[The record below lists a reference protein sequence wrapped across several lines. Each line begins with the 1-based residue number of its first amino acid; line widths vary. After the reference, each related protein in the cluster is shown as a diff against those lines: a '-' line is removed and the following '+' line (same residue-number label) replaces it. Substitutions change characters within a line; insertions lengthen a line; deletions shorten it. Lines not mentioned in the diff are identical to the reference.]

1 MPTPPGLRSPGLDAM
16 SSASRPPLPTPSILP
31 VLMAVPYSPPARM
44 SPTRWSR
51 SSKSLWFES
60 RSTCRKSEVPRLTE
74 NPRFLIYHHCFRFLV
89 PRTFLMSD
97 QRQLFGTD
105 GIRGIAG
112 EFPLTKQ
119 STYLIGR
126 ALGHDLL
133 RNTPRPQA
141 VIGQDTRESSCWIAD
156 RVSEGLAAVGVDV
169 HSAGVITTPGVAYLA
184 RSRKMAAG
192 VVISASHN
200 PWTDNGI
207 KVFSG
212 DGFKLTDARE
222 LAIEKEIFAQLENPA
237 SADDTALKVP
247 RPSLPGEAE
256 LRHAYIKSLA
266 ASVSSDLSKL
276 RVLVDCANGAATAEA
291 PELFRTLGIQAT
303 FTCTSPNG
311 KNINDGCG
319 ALHPEILAK
328 AVAESNGKFD
338 LGVTFD
344 GDADRA
350 LFCDAAGRVIN
361 GDAVLLAAARDMR
374 AQGKLKADTV
384 VSTTMSNMGLEIA
397 LKTSGVRMLRAN
409 VGDKYVLEE
418 MLKTGATLGGEQS
431 GHIIFRDE
439 DSTTGDGL
447 LTALRLMDIIVR
459 AGRPLAEL
467 VADLKVFPQKIQNVR
482 VREKVPFKQVP
493 AIQSAIEAA
502 ERELDGNGRVVV
514 RYSGTEALARV
525 MVEAD
530 SKEKMESVT
539 AAIAEEIQKA

>member
-1 MPTPPGLRSPGLDAM
+1 M
-16 SSASRPPLPTPSILP
+16 SQ
-31 VLMAVPYSPPARM
+31 
-44 SPTRWSR
+44 
-51 SSKSLWFES
+51 
-60 RSTCRKSEVPRLTE
+60 
-74 NPRFLIYHHCFRFLV
+74 
-89 PRTFLMSD
+89 

-105 GIRGIAG
+105 GIRGVAG

-126 ALGHDLL
+126 ALGHDLF
-133 RNTPRPQA
+133 RSATKAQA
-141 VIGQDTRESSCWIAD
+141 VIGQDTRESSAWIAN
-156 RVSEGLAAVGVDV
+156 RVAEGLAAVGVDV

-212 DGFKLTDARE
+212 DGFKLTDERE
-222 LAIEKEIFAQLENPA
+222 LAIEKEIFALLQNPS

-256 LRHAYIKSLA
+256 LRHAYIKELA
-266 ASVSSDLSKL
+266 ANVKSDLSKL

-303 FTCTSPNG
+303 FTHISPDG
-311 KNINDGCG
+311 RNINGQCG
-319 ALHPEILAK
+319 ALHPETLGK
-328 AVAESNGKFD
+328 RVAESGGKFD

-350 LFCDAAGRVIN
+350 LFCDAQGRVIN
-361 GDAVLLAAARDMR
+361 GDAVLLAAARDLH
-374 AQGKLKADTV
+374 AQGKLKGEIV

-397 LKTSGVRMLRAN
+397 LRNSGIKMLRAN

-431 GHIIFRDE
+431 GHIIFRDGAA
-439 DSTTGDGL
+439 TTGDGL

-459 AGRPLAEL
+459 ADQTLADL
-467 VADLKVFPQKIQNVR
+467 VSDLKVLPQKIQNVC
-482 VREKVPFKQVP
+482 VREKIPFAQVP
-493 AIQSAIEAA
+493 AIQSAHP
-502 ERELDGNGRVVV
+502 
-514 RYSGTEALARV
+514 SG
-525 MVEAD
+525 
-530 SKEKMESVT
+530 
-539 AAIAEEIQKA
+539 

>member
-1 MPTPPGLRSPGLDAM
+1 MT
-16 SSASRPPLPTPSILP
+16 
-31 VLMAVPYSPPARM
+31 
-44 SPTRWSR
+44 
-51 SSKSLWFES
+51 
-60 RSTCRKSEVPRLTE
+60 
-74 NPRFLIYHHCFRFLV
+74 
-89 PRTFLMSD
+89 D

-105 GIRGIAG
+105 GIRGVAG

-126 ALGHDLL
+126 ALGHDLI
-133 RNTPRPQA
+133 RASGKAQA
-141 VIGQDTRESSCWIAD
+141 VIGQDTRDSSRWIAD
-156 RVSEGLAAVGVDV
+156 RVAEGLSAVGVDV

-184 RSRKMAAG
+184 RSRALAAG

-212 DGFKLTDARE
+212 DGFKITNARE
-222 LAIEKEIFAQLENPA
+222 LAIEGEIFTLLQNPA
-237 SADDTALKVP
+237 AADDTAVRVP
-247 RPSLPGEAE
+247 CPSLPGEAG
-256 LRHAYIKSLA
+256 LLCAYIHSLA
-266 ASVSSDLSKL
+266 QSVSSDLRSL

-291 PELFRTLGIQAT
+291 PELFRRLAIQAT
-303 FTCTSPNG
+303 FIHISPDG
-311 KNINDGCG
+311 KNINEGCG
-319 ALHPEILAK
+319 ALHPDTLGKI
-328 AVAESNGKFD
+328 VAESEGQFD

-361 GDAVLLAAARDMR
+361 GDGVLLAAARDLR
-374 AQGKLKADTV
+374 TQGKLKNDTV

-397 LKTSGVRMLRAN
+397 LKNSGIKMLRAN
-409 VGDKYVLEE
+409 VVDKYVLEE

-459 AGRPLAEL
+459 SGKSLAEL
-467 VADLKVFPQKIQNVR
+467 VGDLKVFPQKIQNIR
-482 VREKVPFKQVP
+482 VREKIPFAQIP
-493 AIQSAIEAA
+493 AVQSAIEAA
-502 ERELDGNGRVVV
+502 ENELNGHGRVVV

-525 MVEAD
+525 MVEAE
-530 SKEKMESVT
+530 SQEKMQSLT
-539 AAIAEEIQKA
+539 AGIASEIQKALGA